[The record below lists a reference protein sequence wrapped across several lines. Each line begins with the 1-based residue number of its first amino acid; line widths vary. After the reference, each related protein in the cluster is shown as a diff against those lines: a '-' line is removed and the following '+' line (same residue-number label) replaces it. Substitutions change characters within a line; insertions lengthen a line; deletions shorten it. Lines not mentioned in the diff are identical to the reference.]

1 MQRLLLWLSHQCHRI
16 FIYGDDVD
24 GSFDWSLNDH
34 PYLLVSVIKG
44 NGKFIADGKEY
55 NIKLGTNFII
65 PNEMK
70 DFSFSGD
77 LRLVISA
84 PGKE

>member
-1 MQRLLLWLSHQCHRI
+1 M
-16 FIYGDDVD
+16 
-24 GSFDWSLNDH
+24 
-34 PYLLVSVIKG
+34 VSVIKG

-55 NIKLGTNFII
+55 DIKLGSNFII

>member
-1 MQRLLLWLSHQCHRI
+1 MRWHWWLI
-16 FIYGDDVD
+16 DVD
-24 GSFDWSLNDH
+24 ASFDWSLNDH